1 MNWHRDGR
9 AVVSWLLRHA
19 GVQPKQNLQLQCADR
34 HKLEEIAP
42 SISSLDVHRVG
53 PTASEATTLR
63 IYAYSTVTG
72 KEWWYEALNP
82 QQDESLPPVAA
93 GISTSGHEA
102 PAHAGN
108 EGLPSAA
115 AASKTPVR
123 ETAAMSGRLQPSA
136 WVASGEHQQPENSD
150 ATMGRSCAAATSKTG
165 QDVGHAPHLGEW
177 RTGGDA
183 ALKTCLQNFLGAR
196 SQAPICVCDADVASL
211 RAKWQNLAAVGAL
224 LQTLLGA
231 SVPALEP
238 TRQSARILAK
248 AWMRYYVAC
257 TQGPPRTL
265 SDPPT
270 EDGNGQDGTNS
281 AKIPSRTAAATAPG
295 DAATT
300 EAAGLHERQRSQP
313 RKRYRTKAPQEEA
326 QPSGTE
332 QALEED
338 EYWLGTWKREHGNPD
353 PRAKKD
359 AAIKDLANLLRPQP
373 LWPMGVEA
381 TDPAVDLPTLHCAFQ
396 ECSYETET
404 FDALQEHILCKH
416 VKALRKVTDLQQP
429 PLAWEAA
436 GMEAY
441 RAALTAACQAG
452 APTAHSAVDRRCL
465 RQFQTAKDDDAVGA
479 AICFFC
485 ARRFPHVETGARR
498 LQDHIMWRR
507 LLGPGTGECVGATR
521 EQVDSWFGYDTY
533 WERYGQQHG
542 NEAQALLQEQLQ
554 EWQTTL
560 HYEAAAPLR
569 IICCPEDKLCSR
581 RCAPAVTCPKCR
593 APVCDFCWKAV
604 NNEKTMPATALAND
618 MLMFFAPKMIYQM
631 EVTFM
636 ELVCA
641 GPCFTA
647 MCCFSLEKKLLGD
660 RALDQDAFMPRQ
672 RLAARGNATTFPL
685 AWEDMLRHLESAA
698 AKASSGSLKLPRLGS
713 ELAETMSV
721 IIKTMETSQDK
732 AALSQVIHQARV
744 RRSVVLELVQEAQR
758 RDHPAYKHVDWTQAV
773 ARADT
778 LPEDGVPE
786 EIVAILPHDEDLD
799 NVLRQKAAT
808 PVREHLTVEAVATE
822 FAHMCKPNAVVN
834 EKSSAG
840 MGDVNAQQVTALE
853 ATQTQTDTGESS
865 RAAMTIATGNRVLDQ
880 FESWYFAF
888 AFAYVFPFCT
898 AMPDPPAWSK
908 KSRYRRVEDAPRVD
922 LEAWMRCMAR
932 RCEAQV
938 NRDWVFGFAS
948 WNIFFRSSVNL
959 SPTVHAYTDPIYD
972 EAKQKIRTLTAEDIE
987 EGAVQLVRALGGQY
1001 IDTKGKPRAVNGD
1014 VSKLQYVRNL
1024 KPAAR
1029 KLLRNMRHTARGLP
1043 GTQEARRQ
1051 MRFEIEAMR
1060 IRYGVPL
1067 FVTFSPDE
1075 SHQMLYIRMARTR
1088 AMDPVRAASV
1098 WQERVC
1104 GDRAFPP
1111 LDDNRSHPISVEAV
1125 RRMLPTWE
1133 QRRKVLARDPPQW
1146 MASMLCAHCC

>member
-1 MNWHRDGR
+1 MQAWVVAGDQTQIVRHALSTRCQAVRTDAEWVNDTRTHLRVALDAASAEPPTDATALERWKNVGFVPDKPVGEERSHTLISALWNSLRACGVLPRNQGQRTVEAENIMRQCRAALVGQNVCNTLNWHRDGR

-196 SQAPICVCDADVASL
+196 RSQAPICVCDADVASL

-300 EAAGLHERQRSQP
+300 EAAGLRERQRSPP

-465 RQFQTAKDDDAVGA
+465 RQFQAAKDDDAVGA

-485 ARRFPHVETGARR
+485 ASFR
-498 LQDHIMWRR
+498 MWKR
-507 LLGPGTGECVGATR
+507 V
-521 EQVDSWFGYDTY
+521 
-533 WERYGQQHG
+533 
-542 NEAQALLQEQLQ
+542 
-554 EWQTTL
+554 
-560 HYEAAAPLR
+560 
-569 IICCPEDKLCSR
+569 
-581 RCAPAVTCPKCR
+581 PAGC
-593 APVCDFCWKAV
+593 
-604 NNEKTMPATALAND
+604 KT
-618 MLMFFAPKMIYQM
+618 I
-631 EVTFM
+631 
-636 ELVCA
+636 
-641 GPCFTA
+641 
-647 MCCFSLEKKLLGD
+647 
-660 RALDQDAFMPRQ
+660 
-672 RLAARGNATTFPL
+672 
-685 AWEDMLRHLESAA
+685 
-698 AKASSGSLKLPRLGS
+698 
-713 ELAETMSV
+713 
-721 IIKTMETSQDK
+721 
-732 AALSQVIHQARV
+732 
-744 RRSVVLELVQEAQR
+744 
-758 RDHPAYKHVDWTQAV
+758 
-773 ARADT
+773 
-778 LPEDGVPE
+778 
-786 EIVAILPHDEDLD
+786 
-799 NVLRQKAAT
+799 
-808 PVREHLTVEAVATE
+808 
-822 FAHMCKPNAVVN
+822 
-834 EKSSAG
+834 
-840 MGDVNAQQVTALE
+840 
-853 ATQTQTDTGESS
+853 
-865 RAAMTIATGNRVLDQ
+865 
-880 FESWYFAF
+880 
-888 AFAYVFPFCT
+888 
-898 AMPDPPAWSK
+898 
-908 KSRYRRVEDAPRVD
+908 
-922 LEAWMRCMAR
+922 
-932 RCEAQV
+932 
-938 NRDWVFGFAS
+938 
-948 WNIFFRSSVNL
+948 
-959 SPTVHAYTDPIYD
+959 
-972 EAKQKIRTLTAEDIE
+972 
-987 EGAVQLVRALGGQY
+987 
-1001 IDTKGKPRAVNGD
+1001 
-1014 VSKLQYVRNL
+1014 
-1024 KPAAR
+1024 
-1029 KLLRNMRHTARGLP
+1029 
-1043 GTQEARRQ
+1043 
-1051 MRFEIEAMR
+1051 
-1060 IRYGVPL
+1060 
-1067 FVTFSPDE
+1067 
-1075 SHQMLYIRMARTR
+1075 
-1088 AMDPVRAASV
+1088 
-1098 WQERVC
+1098 
-1104 GDRAFPP
+1104 
-1111 LDDNRSHPISVEAV
+1111 
-1125 RRMLPTWE
+1125 
-1133 QRRKVLARDPPQW
+1133 
-1146 MASMLCAHCC
+1146 